1 MLPNKSRK
9 LALQNG
15 ISMRDHLYDLKN
27 CSKIIDADNT
37 KRNLKS
43 DPDNVE
49 RNLSKLKSRRTQ
61 NKAIPPTVRLVKEI
75 ISFLYFFFFR
85 YLDRYKEFE
94 INNFYVKLQ
103 KLIIN

>member
-61 NKAIPPTVRLVKEI
+61 NKAIPPTVSLVKEI
-75 ISFLYFFFFR
+75 ISFLYFLSIFR
-85 YLDRYKEFE
+85 
-94 INNFYVKLQ
+94 
-103 KLIIN
+103 

>member
-1 MLPNKSRK
+1 
-9 LALQNG
+9 
-15 ISMRDHLYDLKN
+15 MRDHLYDLKN

-75 ISFLYFFFFR
+75 ISFLYFLSIFR
-85 YLDRYKEFE
+85 
-94 INNFYVKLQ
+94 
-103 KLIIN
+103 